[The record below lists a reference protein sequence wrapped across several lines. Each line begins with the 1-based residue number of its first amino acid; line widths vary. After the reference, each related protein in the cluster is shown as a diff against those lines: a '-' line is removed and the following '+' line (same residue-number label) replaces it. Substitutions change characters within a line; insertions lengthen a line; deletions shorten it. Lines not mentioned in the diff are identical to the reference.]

1 MLRRNLTFVL
11 VVMLLISGGN
21 AFAEQEIPPI
31 YLSGKLGFSLMEAN
45 SMTNTTTLPDGS
57 TPATPKKLSTSETV
71 MPIGGAI
78 GYNWAK
84 HGVSLRTEVEFLY
97 RTNFGYDSNPTF
109 MDAGG
114 PTKFSSS
121 MTSKTVLFNGYYDF
135 TNTTKFTPFIGGG
148 VGLSMNN
155 STTHGSRTN
164 GTSPTEYKQD
174 KTNFAWNVGGG
185 VAYALTEHIILDVTY
200 RYADLGKAVGEAV
213 VGGGHGQLTVNNLFT
228 NEFLFGARYQ
238 F

>member
-45 SMTNTTTLPDGS
+45 SMTNTSTMSDSS
-57 TPATPKKLSTSETV
+57 TPAVPKKLSTSETV
-71 MPIGGAI
+71 MPLGGAI

-97 RTNFGYDSNPTF
+97 RTNLGYDSNPTF
-109 MDAGG
+109 MNAAS

-155 STTHGSRTN
+155 STTHGSL
-164 GTSPTEYKQD
+164 TSGASPSEYKRD
-174 KTNFAWNVGGG
+174 MTNFAWNLGGG
-185 VAYALTEHIILDVTY
+185 VAYNLTEHIILDVTY
-200 RYADLGKAVGEAV
+200 RYTDLGKASWGDANVA
-213 VGGGHGQLTVNNLFT
+213 QITSNNLHT
-228 NEFLFGARYQ
+228 NELHFGARYQ